1 MYGLPSALQVA
12 CADSS
17 IDLVDLLL
25 QHQVNMN
32 YHEDVVRLQI
42 LMQFVVFK

>member
-1 MYGLPSALQVA
+1 MYGILSALQVA

-17 IDLVDLLL
+17 IEMVDLLL
-25 QHQVNMN
+25 QHQANIN
-32 YHEDVVRLQI
+32 YHDNVVRVQI